1 MCLVVVVVVVVA
13 VNLVGG
19 LTGTELAV
27 VVLDLLALLQGTTV
41 GTQPPLG
48 ELVHLK
54 ETRVREGGREG
65 GREDEVRKCFGCRR
79 R

>member
-1 MCLVVVVVVVVA
+1 MCLVHVNA
-13 VNLVGG
+13 VNLVGR

-48 ELVHLK
+48 ELVHLDK
-54 ETRVREGGREG
+54 RRGKGGKEGGVC
-65 GREDEVRKCFGCRR
+65 VRGSFK
-79 R
+79 